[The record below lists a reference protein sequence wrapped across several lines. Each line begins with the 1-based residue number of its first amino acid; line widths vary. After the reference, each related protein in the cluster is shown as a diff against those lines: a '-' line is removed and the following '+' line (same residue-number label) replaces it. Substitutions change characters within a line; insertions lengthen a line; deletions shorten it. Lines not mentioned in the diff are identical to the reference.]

1 MYKLRWLIL
10 AVALFNLSAQT
21 TIRLRNGPMPANI
34 LERGMAHARS
44 VVGASAERI
53 HLLARFE
60 KGLDDERMRDL
71 EARGIHL
78 VAFVPDDAYV
88 ISTPSIG
95 SLEGTGIV
103 YAGMLEAV
111 NKLGPSVVLDDP
123 GREETVVAEFHYDVE
138 PERGRVLAGLFGLE
152 VVENPDLLP
161 HQLLMRGPLSAI
173 QSLAGL
179 DPVASVF
186 KASDEM
192 LRGEPVA
199 ACAGP
204 VAGALPLAAN
214 LVKSFGEGWD
224 GPGRNAAE
232 VGYWLGVMT
241 RSLPESDARAQMFL
255 AMKQWTAAAAI
266 TFKGLAWPNQ
276 KRAIDIFFAAGDH
289 GDGFKFDGPGRVL
302 AHTFYPPPNAE
313 TIAGDLHF
321 DANEPWKIGADTD
334 VYSVAL
340 HELGHALGLGHS
352 DNPKDVMYA
361 FYRRWTGLQAG
372 DIETIRTLYADPSA
386 GEPETPVTP
395 ADPQTPTTPG
405 GPETPG
411 DPGTPEIPSSPASD
425 TTAPSLS
432 LTSPARTSVLTTAS
446 SIVITGTA
454 TDNVGVTSVAWT
466 TSMGGSGTASGLP
479 AWKTGAIPL
488 AKGVNQ
494 ILIRAFDAAG
504 NSAWRS
510 VTVTRR

>member
-1 MYKLRWLIL
+1 
-10 AVALFNLSAQT
+10 V
-21 TIRLRNGPMPANI
+21 IRLRNGPLPESI
-34 LERGMAHARS
+34 LEQGEVKEVAKDAAKDAVKARRR
-44 VVGASAERI
+44 ATEESAERI

-60 KGLDDERMRDL
+60 KGLNE
-71 EARGIHL
+71 EAKQALTDRGIRL

-95 SLEGTGIV
+95 SLGGLGIV
-103 YAGMLEAV
+103 YAGMLQAS
-111 NKLGPSVVLDDP
+111 NKLGASIEFDDP
-123 GREETVVAEFHYDVE
+123 GREELVVAEFHYDVE
-138 PERGRVLAGLFGLE
+138 ASRARSLAAQFGLE
-152 VVENPDLLP
+152 IVENPDLLA
-161 HQLLMRGPLSAI
+161 HQLLVRGPLSAI
-173 QSLAGL
+173 YAVAGL
-179 DPVASVF
+179 DPVASMY
-186 KASDEM
+186 KASEEFV
-192 LRGEPVA
+192 RGEPVT

-232 VGYWLGVMT
+232 VGYWMGAVA
-241 RSLPESDARAQMFL
+241 RSLPEGDARAQIFL
-255 AMKQWTAAAAI
+255 AMKQWTAAGAI
-266 TFKGLAWPNQ
+266 TFRGLAWANQ

-321 DANEPWKIGADTD
+321 DADEPWKIGADVD
-334 VYSVAL
+334 LFSVAL

-361 FYRRWTGLQAG
+361 FYRRWTGLQNG
-372 DIETIRTLYADPSA
+372 DIEAIRTLYADPPAVNPDTPVTPVDPETPSTPS
-386 GEPETPVTP
+386 EPETP
-395 ADPQTPTTPG
+395 A
-405 GPETPG
+405 
-411 DPGTPEIPSSPASD
+411 DPGTPDIPATPPAD
-425 TTAPSLS
+425 TTAPTLAV
-432 LTSPARTSVLTTAS
+432 TSPARTSVLTSAAT
-446 SIVITGTA
+446 ITISGTA

-466 TSMGGSGTASGLP
+466 TSMGGSGSASGAP

-488 AKGVNQ
+488 AKGTNQ
-494 ILIRAFDAAG
+494 IVIRAFDAAG